1 MDERTRRLI
10 ETRSKLLAVPAAE
23 RVALI
28 LAAPRP
34 AELVRALP
42 AQELFLS
49 VVEAGL
55 DDGLPLLRY
64 ASTPQVEFFFD
75 VDAWS
80 RDAFE
85 PARAAQWVAALHEA
99 DAEALARWLREADEP
114 LVVLVLARLFHV
126 YKNDESTDQAFWP
139 PERPLSSHDG
149 VYYFEPRDETPD
161 VAAVALWDAL
171 TRLRERDRTAYEG
184 LLEQVL
190 WTVPAELEEESFER
204 RVSRLAEKG
213 FPELEEAYAVWA
225 ASPDDV
231 QRIAGR
237 AAEVARAQTGDP
249 AKLDAPDARD
259 LPVPFDEQALPVLA
273 RAARAVDAE
282 RRERLLGDL
291 VRLGNRFAVASLG
304 PLGEPETHRDGLR
317 TALGAVNLGLAE
329 VLGQA
334 GGDAADSAAGA
345 DAARAARIVAGLP
358 VFDLNRAGIA
368 AIQRRAARAR
378 ALVAGWLARVPL
390 AAERLDGALADPIY
404 GLARTRP
411 AFVVAGEDRP
421 FRNPEDLAIVD
432 RALDAVEALGKFLVA
447 LGAGPDD
454 LPELSPLPLFR
465 ETAADVDWSAVALT
479 ALARA
484 ALGEAARP
492 APLDREAARRA
503 LAILL
508 EPEVPRRAAPR
519 LRELASALGLEG
531 ATEVLA
537 GVLEQDVGELSRDT
551 EPDPRFVRALLFRGA
566 TV

>member
-1 MDERTRRLI
+1 MDDRTRRLI
-10 ETRSKLLAVPAAE
+10 ATRRKLLAVPAAE
-23 RVALI
+23 RVDLI
-28 LAAPRP
+28 LAEPRP

-49 VVEAGL
+49 VAEAGL
-55 DDGLPLLRY
+55 DDGLPLLKY

-85 PARAAQWVAALHEA
+85 PERAAQWIAALHAA
-99 DAEALARWLREADEP
+99 DPDALARWLREADEP

-139 PERPLSSHDG
+139 PDRPLSSHDG
-149 VYYFEPRDETPD
+149 IYYFEPRDETPD

-184 LLEQVL
+184 LVEQVL
-190 WTVPAELEEESFER
+190 WTVPAEREEEAFER

-213 FPELEEAYAVWA
+213 FPELEEAYEVWA
-225 ASPDDV
+225 ATPHDA
-231 QRIAGR
+231 QRIARR
-237 AAEVARAQTGDP
+237 AGEIARDAAP
-249 AKLDAPDARD
+249 AGAPAAVQADAARD

-273 RAARAVDAE
+273 RAARAVDPE

-304 PLGEPETHRDGLR
+304 PLGNPETHRDGLR
-317 TALGAVNLGLAE
+317 AALGAVNLGLAE
-329 VLGQA
+329 VLGEA
-334 GGDAADSAAGA
+334 GD
-345 DAARAARIVAGLP
+345 DAARAGRIVAELP

-378 ALVAGWLARVPL
+378 ALVAGWLARVPW
-390 AAERLDGALADPIY
+390 ASERLDGALADPVH

-432 RALDAVEALGKFLVA
+432 RALDAVEAFGAFVVA
-447 LGAGPDD
+447 LGVGPED

-465 ETAADVDWSAVALT
+465 ETPADVDWSAVALT
-479 ALARA
+479 ALGRA
-484 ALGEAARP
+484 ALGEAGRP
-492 APLDREAARRA
+492 VPLDRDTAQHA
-503 LAILL
+503 LDVLL
-508 EPEVPRRAAPR
+508 DRGAPRRATPR
-519 LRELASALGLEG
+519 LRELAAAARLGG
-531 ATEVLA
+531 AADYLA
-537 GVLEQDVGELSRDT
+537 GVLEQDAGELPPGVT
-551 EPDPRFVRALLFRGA
+551 PDPRFVRALLFRAAG
-566 TV
+566 V